1 MINKCLWNVVITKKN
16 FKLIIMI
23 DFQTDLIAR
32 FLEETRYIDIRKILN
47 KNE

>member
-1 MINKCLWNVVITKKN
+1 MN
-16 FKLIIMI
+16 
-23 DFQTDLIAR
+23 DFQTDIIAR